1 MIINFCSELQNLHV
15 KVLLNNDDV
24 SKYTNEENELVIQL
38 QFQDWNTASFSSKS
52 DEVKLLNELLLLEIT
67 AEI

>member
-1 MIINFCSELQNLHV
+1 MIINFCCELQNLHV

-52 DEVKLLNELLLLEIT
+52 DEVKLFNDLLLLEIT